1 MTTSMRAGLAA
12 LAQID
17 PSLDEASASLRA
29 GTLTSLRRVVV
40 PLIRPA
46 IVAAL
51 VYSFISAM
59 TSISAVIF
67 LTSPRFDMA
76 TVNIVGRAEVGE
88 YGYATAYASVL
99 IVLMIVAVLLI
110 RVLVGQR
117 VLTRRA
123 AA

>member
-1 MTTSMRAGLAA
+1 MRAGLAA
-12 LAQID
+12 LSQID
-17 PSLDEASASLRA
+17 PSLDDASATLRA
-29 GTLTSLRRVVV
+29 GTLTTVRRVIL

-46 IVAAL
+46 VVAAL
-51 VYSFISAM
+51 IYSFISAM

-99 IVLMIVAVLLI
+99 IVLMVLAVILI
-110 RVLVGQR
+110 RVLVGKR
-117 VLTRRA
+117 EVLRRQAVA
-123 AA
+123 AG

>member
-1 MTTSMRAGLAA
+1 V
-12 LAQID
+12 
-17 PSLDEASASLRA
+17 
-29 GTLTSLRRVVV
+29 RRVIL

-46 IVAAL
+46 VVAAL
-51 VYSFISAM
+51 IYSFISAM

-99 IVLMIVAVLLI
+99 IVLMVFAVIVI

-117 VLTRRA
+117 QVSRREVTAAVYTPVLTARNA
-123 AA
+123 EL

>member
-1 MTTSMRAGLAA
+1 MS
-12 LAQID
+12 QID
-17 PSLDEASASLRA
+17 PSLDEGSATLR
-29 GTLTSLRRVVV
+29 GVTYPSVRRVIL

-46 IVAAL
+46 VVAAL
-51 VYSFISAM
+51 VYSLVSAM

-99 IVLMIVAVLLI
+99 IVLMVLAVGLI
-110 RVLVGQR
+110 RLLVG
-117 VLTRRA
+117 RREVSRREA
-123 AA
+123 IG

>member
-1 MTTSMRAGLAA
+1 MRTGLAA
-12 LAQID
+12 MSQID
-17 PSLDEASASLRA
+17 PALDEASATMRA
-29 GTLTSLRRVVV
+29 STAATVRRVVV

-46 IVAAL
+46 VVAAL
-51 VYSFISAM
+51 IYSFISAM

-110 RVLVGQR
+110 RLAVGSR
-117 VLTRRA
+117 RISRA
-123 AA
+123 APPV